1 MTHIGQPFT
10 DPGDGRTKCE
20 KCQKYVWPA
29 IHSCRARTASPLAD
43 QRSIEQRFRE
53 FHENNPSVYTE
64 LVDMARKLHERGYT
78 KLGIELIWSAFRWNR
93 MMRTTADEYGFK
105 LNDHFRSRYAR
116 LIMANE
122 PDLADFFQVRT
133 LRTP

>member
-1 MTHIGQPFT
+1 MTHIGQPFH

-20 KCQKYVWPA
+20 TCQKYVWPA
-29 IHSCRARTASPLAD
+29 IHSCRGLNSPLVT
-43 QRSIEQRFRE
+43 QRSITDRFQRF
-53 FHENNPSVYTE
+53 HEDNPSVYTE
-64 LVDMARKLHERGYT
+64 LVDMARQLQARGYT

-105 LNDHFRSRYAR
+105 LNDHYRSRYAR

-122 PDLADFFQVRT
+122 PDLADFFQTRT

>member
-1 MTHIGQPFT
+1 MTAPIVT
-10 DPGDGRTKCE
+10 
-20 KCQKYVWPA
+20 
-29 IHSCRARTASPLAD
+29 
-43 QRSIEQRFRE
+43 QRSIEQRFRT
-53 FHENNPSVYTE
+53 FHEANPSVYTE
-64 LVDMARKLHERGYT
+64 LVDMARQLQARGYSRI
-78 KLGIELIWSAFRWNR
+78 GIELIWSAFRWNK

-122 PDLADFFQVRT
+122 PDLAEFFHTRT

>member
-1 MTHIGQPFT
+1 MS
-10 DPGDGRTKCE
+10 
-20 KCQKYVWPA
+20 A
-29 IHSCRARTASPLAD
+29 PLVT
-43 QRSIEQRFRE
+43 QRSIETRFRD
-53 FHENNPSVYTE
+53 FHEANPGVYTE
-64 LVDMARKLHERGYT
+64 LVHLARQLQSRGYT
-78 KLGIELIWSAFRWNR
+78 RIGIELIWSAFRWNR

-122 PDLADFFQVRT
+122 PDLRDIFQTRT